1 MIANLLDA
9 VVDLLNDPPPAAS
22 VAASKTWAH
31 YWVLARESPDVCV
44 VTFVRS
50 ERERLSRSRF
60 RFILDVEVVRARPYV
75 DAASIEAVVNDA
87 HAIASKITSKQVLE
101 RNGIAYA
108 FESISFSDPVYEIEE
123 VFDESSFVRASV
135 TARYAVLE
143 PL

>member
-9 VVDLLNDPPPAAS
+9 VVDALNGPPQTASIAATR
-22 VAASKTWAH
+22 TWAH
-31 YWVLARESPDVCV
+31 YWILARETPDVCV

-60 RFILDVEVVRARPYV
+60 RFLLDVEIVRARTYV
-75 DAASIEAVVNDA
+75 DASSIETVVNDTYL
-87 HAIASKITSKQVLE
+87 IAARITGKEVLE
-101 RNGIAYA
+101 RDGIAYA
-108 FESISFSDPVYEIEE
+108 FESISFSDPLYEIEE

-135 TARYAVLE
+135 TARYAMLE

>member
-9 VVDLLNDPPPAAS
+9 VIDAINGPPLAAS
-22 VAASKTWAH
+22 VAATKTWAH
-31 YWVLARESPDVCV
+31 YWVLARETPDVCV

-60 RFILDVEVVRARPYV
+60 RFLLDVEIVRARPYV
-75 DAASIEAVVNDA
+75 DASSIETVVNDVNS
-87 HAIASKITSKQVLE
+87 IASRLTSEEVLE
-101 RNGIAYA
+101 RSDIAYA
-108 FESISFSDPVYEIEE
+108 FDSILFSDPFYEIEE

-143 PL
+143 SL

>member
-9 VVDLLNDPPPAAS
+9 VVDLINDPPPVSS
-22 VAASKTWAH
+22 VPATRTWAH
-31 YWVLARESPDVCV
+31 YWVLAREWHDVCV

-60 RFILDVEVVRARPYV
+60 RFILDVEVVRAQQYK
-75 DAASIEAVVNDA
+75 DASSIETVVNEV
-87 HAIASKITSKQVLE
+87 HEIASRITGNPVLE
-101 RNGIAYA
+101 NHGIAYA

-123 VFDESSFVRASV
+123 VFDESALVRASV
-135 TARYAVLE
+135 TARYSVLE

>member
-1 MIANLLDA
+1 MIANLLHA

>member
-1 MIANLLDA
+1 MIANLLHA

-123 VFDESSFVRASV
+123 VFDES
-135 TARYAVLE
+135 
-143 PL
+143 

>member
-9 VVDLLNDPPPAAS
+9 VVDALNGPPPAAS

-31 YWVLARESPDVCV
+31 YWVLARETPDVCV

-60 RFILDVEVVRARPYV
+60 RFLLDVEVVRARPYV
-75 DAASIEAVVNDA
+75 DASSIEIVVNDA
-87 HAIASKITSKQVLE
+87 HSIASCITSQEVLE
-101 RNGIAYA
+101 RGGIAYA
-108 FESISFSDPVYEIEE
+108 FESISFSDPLYEIEE

-143 PL
+143 PM

>member
-1 MIANLLDA
+1 MIASLLDA
-9 VVDLLNDPPPAAS
+9 VVNVLNGPPPVAS

-31 YWVLARESPDVCV
+31 YWVLARETPDVCV

-60 RFILDVEVVRARPYV
+60 RFLLDVEVVRVRPYV
-75 DAASIEAVVNDA
+75 DASSIEIVVNDV
-87 HAIASKITSKQVLE
+87 HSIASRLTSEEVLE
-101 RNGIAYA
+101 RDGIAYA
-108 FESISFSDPVYEIEE
+108 FDSISFSDPLYEIEE

-143 PL
+143 SL

>member
-9 VVDLLNDPPPAAS
+9 VIDVLNGPPPAAS

-31 YWVLARESPDVCV
+31 YWVLARETPDVCV

-60 RFILDVEVVRARPYV
+60 RFLLDVEVVRARPYV
-75 DAASIEAVVNDA
+75 DASSIETVVNDVNS
-87 HAIASKITSKQVLE
+87 IASRLTSEEVLE
-101 RNGIAYA
+101 RSDIAYA
-108 FESISFSDPVYEIEE
+108 FDSISFSDPLYEIEE
-123 VFDESSFVRASV
+123 VFDESSFVRAGI